1 MKKEGLKMEK
11 LRNILDFSKDLLA
24 ALLTALLVIQFV
36 VMHTEVPSGS
46 MIPTIMINDHLIVS
60 PFTSYG
66 REPEIGEVVI
76 FYKDGE
82 RLVKRLI
89 AKEGD
94 VVDLQ
99 NGDVYINGEY
109 LDESAYVRYEHS
121 TYPFSWSDIE
131 FPYVVPKQSYWVM
144 GDNREESADSRV
156 FGAIK
161 SDKMIAISGFRIYP
175 FDTIGVLK

>member
-1 MKKEGLKMEK
+1 MEK
-11 LRNILDFSKDLLA
+11 LRNVLDFSKDLLV
-24 ALLTALLVIQFV
+24 ALLAALLVIQFV
-36 VMHTEVPSGS
+36 AMHTEVPSGS

-60 PFTSYG
+60 PFTAYG
-66 REPEIGEVVI
+66 REPEVGEIVI
-76 FYKDGE
+76 FYEGDE

-89 AKEGD
+89 AKGGD
-94 VVDLQ
+94 TVDLQ
-99 NGDVYINGEY
+99 NGDVYVNGAP

-131 FPYVVPKQSYWVM
+131 FPYVVPEGSYWVM

-161 SDKMIAISGFRIYP
+161 AEKIIAIGGFRIYP